1 MCSILFRKEKV
12 IYVKM
17 VNSIK
22 SDLLFALAEYCL
34 GPLTHNYL
42 KKLPGF
48 DHGLKGEE
56 KKEDEDFLFN
66 LF

>member
-1 MCSILFRKEKV
+1 MKEKV
-12 IYVKM
+12 IYLKM

-22 SDLLFALAEYCL
+22 IDLLFTLAEYCL

-48 DHGLKGEE
+48 DHGLNGGE
-56 KKEDEDFLFN
+56 KKEDENFLFD